1 MKRQNYVIVGLG
13 VLAGL
18 ILVVWGMFA
27 VGENMPRG
35 VTSLSQEAYRLH
47 MIILWVC
54 VAIGVIVF
62 GAMFISIAL
71 HRKSRGVQ
79 PAQFTHSNKA
89 EALWT
94 VIPAIILVAMAIPAT
109 NALLSME
116 DTSNAELDVK
126 VTGYQWKWEYE
137 YLDSGVSFI
146 SSLDRNSDVTRQLNS
161 GIDPASVPNYL
172 LNVDNP
178 LVLPTDTRIRFLITS
193 GDVIH
198 AWWVPEFGW
207 KRDAIPGLINEAW
220 VEIQE
225 PGTYRGQCAE
235 LCGKDHGFMPVVVEA
250 VPPAEFEQWLAQQQ
264 EPDTEQL
271 AAHKPS
277 DAATAD

>member
-1 MKRQNYVIVGLG
+1 MKRQNYIIVALA

-18 ILVVWGMFA
+18 ALVVWGMFA
-27 VGENMPRG
+27 IGDNMPRG

-54 VAIGVIVF
+54 VAIGVAVF

-71 HRKSRGVQ
+71 HRKSRGAE
-79 PAQFTHSNKA
+79 PASFTHSTRL

-94 VIPAIILVAMAIPAT
+94 VIPIMILIAMAIPAT

-116 DTSNAELDVK
+116 NTGNAELDVQ

-137 YLDSGVSFI
+137 YLDAGVSFI
-146 SSLDRNSDVTRQLNS
+146 SSLDRASDAARQLDS
-161 GIDPASVPNYL
+161 GIDPGSVPSYL

-178 LVLPTDTRIRFLITS
+178 LVLPTDTKIRFLITS

-198 AWWVPEFGW
+198 AWWIPEFGW
-207 KRDAIPGLINEAW
+207 KRDAIPGLMNEAW

-250 VPPAEFEQWLAQQQ
+250 VPPAEFEQWLAQQKAPQ
-264 EPDTEQL
+264 TGRL
-271 AAHKPS
+271 AANAP
-277 DAATAD
+277 DNTASAD